1 MLSTYIIN
9 NMDIEIS
16 DYYKWLYNTKD
27 TISAS
32 NYLVSVNQNGEL
44 YNTNQLEGKFK
55 EMYELRKNMQY
66 KLFIK

>member
-1 MLSTYIIN
+1 
-9 NMDIEIS
+9 MDIEIS